1 MAKKR
6 TLKQIFDIFIFGLIV
21 LSLFSP
27 LVSLVP
33 VAAADVTL
41 VVDTTIDSNA
51 SAYRKCTTTA
61 NDCSLRGAISLANA
75 DLGNAYVIELQD
87 ETYTLTIAGGDEDA
101 NATGDLDLYRN
112 ITLIGQGKDKT
123 VISGNSIDRVLDVKS
138 GAVVT
143 LEDLAIKHGL
153 TANVTRNGGGVYN
166 EGTMTIDSVGFSLN
180 HTYDGADGANG
191 TSASYSTKE
200 GKNGESG
207 GAGGAIYNANMMTIR
222 DSYFQLNSTGSGGK
236 GGNGSKFETAPGN
249 GGNGGNGG
257 AGGAIYNGGSLTIST
272 STFVNNSTGD
282 GGKGGLPGLTQGF
295 GSFGS
300 SGHGGDGGTIY
311 DAGSS
316 LVVETCYFTQNKTG
330 TGADGNNLMTS
341 SQTYRTPSG
350 GGRGGNGSGIYQQS
364 SGLVVTYSTFY
375 DNQTGV
381 GGVGGSGGNFTNI
394 SGTITVGNASD
405 GAKGRGA
412 VTVSADT
419 VTLQATLFSD
429 NDVDGDVVG
438 SITTSGYNLIGN
450 GDRITA
456 GLVASDQV
464 GTAAAPIVAGI
475 TFNSFDIIGNKQNF
489 VFDSTSRALNQ
500 IPAGEVGCGTSVTTD
515 YNGNARPKGL
525 CEIGVL
531 EDRTGV
537 PDLMLEKTN
546 DVSGEAIVKSA
557 FEWTFAVENVGEED
571 AIFETGEVIFADNLP
586 IGAVYALKSVSN
598 FNHITNS
605 DKIYCVVYKDLSE
618 TQLQCSAKDTVGIG
632 YKVADGD
639 LGSFEVVLEVIP
651 QSTAGLASASCVV
664 DGDDVVLETNETNNT
679 CADSV
684 SVFEGTEIAIKGS
697 GSAIVDGDTSASS
710 SDGTDFGDVSSS
722 GGTAESTFTIENS
735 GDKPLNLTTDPRVV
749 ISGADASAFSVTTD
763 AAAVINANS
772 STTFEIEFA
781 PTSAGIK
788 NALVTVANDD
798 LDEGTYTFAIQGTGA
813 EAPEVSF
820 GTMTYPSLNAT
831 LANGITHLA
840 VEFDSDVKGLGD
852 ADSANNVNNY
862 LLFASGPNGVF
873 DTVSCAGGVVT
884 DDVNIPIFSAFY
896 DDHDENGPYVVSL
909 TVNNDVPLSGGDYRL
924 LVCGTTSIHNNAGI
938 ELGDGSDAVLDFNV
952 VRRGNGASASG
963 GTGLDSDEEMMPGT
977 GLPMVEGIVTL
988 PKQPETAVYAKTEY
1002 VLSIPKLDVKMPIV
1016 GVPKTMT
1023 GWDVTWLGE
1032 KAGYLAESAYPT
1044 QAGNTVLTGHVW
1056 DNLNHAGPFADLK
1069 NLAYGDEILITAA
1082 GGVYVY
1088 EVRESQVIAPNDL
1101 DAVFQEETFDWVT
1114 LLTCENYQEGLGTY
1128 AARRIVRA
1136 VLVEVR

>member
-112 ITLIGQGKDKT
+112 ITLIGQGKDQT
-123 VISGNSIDRVLDVKS
+123 IISGNSIDRVLDVKS

-450 GDRITA
+450 GDRITD

-489 VFDSTSRALNQ
+489 VFDSTSPALNQ

-586 IGAVYALKSVSN
+586 IGAVYTLKSVSN

-605 DKIYCVVYKDLSE
+605 DKIYCVMHKDLSE
-618 TQLQCSAKDTVGIG
+618 TQLQCLAKDTVGIG

-664 DGDDVVLETNETNNT
+664 DGDDTVLEMDETNNT

-697 GSAIVDGDTSASS
+697 GTAIVDGDTSASS

-781 PTSAGIK
+781 PTSAGVK

-952 VRRGNGASASG
+952 VRSGNAGSASG
-963 GTGLDSDEEMMPGT
+963 GAGLDSDEEMMPGT

-1032 KAGYLAESAYPT
+1032 KGRIFGGECLP
-1044 QAGNTVLTGHVW
+1044 NTSWEH
-1056 DNLNHAGPFADLK
+1056 
-1069 NLAYGDEILITAA
+1069 
-1082 GGVYVY
+1082 GV
-1088 EVRESQVIAPNDL
+1088 D
-1101 DAVFQEETFDWVT
+1101 
-1114 LLTCENYQEGLGTY
+1114 
-1128 AARRIVRA
+1128 RA
-1136 VLVEVR
+1136 CVG